1 MNVLVT
7 GANGF
12 VGSALIN
19 DLMTNFSY
27 RAIAA
32 ARTRGSLP
40 KEVSYTNVKNL
51 SSSTDWS
58 SALADVSIVI
68 HTAARVH
75 IMKDKAGGAL
85 NEYRKVNVEGTLN
98 LARQSAKSGV
108 KRFIFISSIKVNG
121 ESTTNRDSFNEL
133 DDVSPIDPYGQ
144 SKWEAEKGL
153 QSISSETGMEVVI
166 IRPPLVYG
174 VEVKA
179 NFHNLLK
186 LAKTG
191 LPLPFGAIQNLRSM
205 IFIGNLVDFI
215 VNCIDHPNAA
225 NETFL
230 ISDGEDLSISM
241 LLMQLRSDMGS
252 PPRLIPVPKSLFLLA
267 GKISGKSDVVERLC
281 GSLQVD
287 STKAQKLL
295 GWVAPYTVQQGLKIT
310 VDNFLKIND

>member
-19 DLMTNFSY
+19 DLMTNSSY
-27 RAIAA
+27 RAVAA
-32 ARTRGSLP
+32 ARASEFLP
-40 KEVSYTNVKNL
+40 KDVSYINVKGL
-51 SSSTDWS
+51 SNSTDWS
-58 SALADVSIVI
+58 SALANVSIVI

-75 IMKDKAGGAL
+75 IMKDKVGETL

-121 ESTTNRDSFNEL
+121 ESTTNRNSFNEL

-153 QSISSETGMEVVI
+153 QSISIETGMEVVI

-174 VEVKA
+174 PQVKA

-191 LPLPFGAIQNLRSM
+191 LPLPFGAIQNLRSTV
-205 IFIGNLVDFI
+205 FIGNLVDFI

-241 LLMQLRSDMGS
+241 LLMQLRSDMGI
-252 PPRLIPVPKSLFLLA
+252 PPRLIPVPKSLFMLA
-267 GKISGKSDVVERLC
+267 GKILGKSDVVARLC

-287 STKAQKLL
+287 STKAQQLL
-295 GWVAPYTVQQGLKIT
+295 GWVAPYTVQHGLKVT

>member
-19 DLMTNFSY
+19 HLMTNTSC
-27 RAIAA
+27 RVIAA
-32 ARTRGSLP
+32 ARNSVSLP
-40 KEVSYTNVKNL
+40 NDVSCINVKDL
-51 SSSTDWS
+51 SNSTDWS
-58 SALADVSIVI
+58 PALADVSVVI
-68 HTAARVH
+68 HTAARIH
-75 IMKDKAGGAL
+75 MMKDDVVAAL
-85 NEYRKVNVEGTLN
+85 NECRKVNVEGTLN
-98 LARQSAKSGV
+98 LACQSAKSGV

-121 ESTTNRDSFNEL
+121 ECTTNGGSFNEL
-133 DDVSPIDPYGQ
+133 DDVGPIDPYGQ

-153 QSISSETGMEVVI
+153 RAISSETGMEVVI

-174 VEVKA
+174 PEVKA

-191 LPLPFGAIQNLRSM
+191 LPLPFGAIHNLRSM
-205 IFIGNLVDFI
+205 IFISNLVDFI

-230 ISDGEDLSISM
+230 ISDGDDLSIPM
-241 LLMQLRSDMGS
+241 LLTQLRSDMGI

-267 GKISGKSDVVERLC
+267 GKVSGKSDVVERLC

-287 STKAQKLL
+287 STRAKKLL
-295 GWVAPYTVQQGLKIT
+295 GWVAPYTVQQGLKVT